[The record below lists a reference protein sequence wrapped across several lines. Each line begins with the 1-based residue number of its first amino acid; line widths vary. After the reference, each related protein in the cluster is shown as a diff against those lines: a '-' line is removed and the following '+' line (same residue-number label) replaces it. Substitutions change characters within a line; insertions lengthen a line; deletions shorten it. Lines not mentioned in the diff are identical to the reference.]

1 MFEEPLLSIGEAS
14 QKLGVS
20 EATLRQWTDEGKIKA
35 FITPGGHRRYSR
47 AELKKFIS
55 AHHKTL
61 GVKDLVVELED
72 TVQIHR
78 EIGRTSLNTISWYS
92 ELDIESQERL
102 AHLGRGFLDVTIRY
116 IAEPS
121 RREEIIKL
129 VRNIGYD
136 HGEMLA
142 KLGLPL
148 TNAVEAFISHRDP
161 MMNAIT
167 HLMSKREAFSGR
179 VVQAIPLVTR
189 IMDEALV
196 ALVAAHQQYRNGPK
210 DNATEGEAE

>member
-1 MFEEPLLSIGEAS
+1 MLSISEAS

-20 EATLRQWTDEGKIKA
+20 EASLRQWTDEGKIKA
-35 FITPGGHRRYSR
+35 FLTPGGHRRYSHV
-47 AELKKFIS
+47 ELKKFIS

-78 EIGRTSLNTISWYS
+78 EIGRTSLNTTSWYS
-92 ELDIESQERL
+92 ELDSESQERL
-102 AHLGRGFLDVTIRY
+102 AHLGRGLLDVTIRY

-142 KLGLPL
+142 KSGLPL
-148 TNAVEAFISHRDP
+148 TNTVEAFISHRDP

-167 HLMSKREAFSGR
+167 NLMSKREAFSGR
-179 VVQAIPLVTR
+179 IVQAIPLVTR

-196 ALVAAHQQYRNGPK
+196 ALVEAHQQYHNGLK
-210 DNATEGEAE
+210 DNKTGEEAE